1 MSQDSLFTHFATS
14 TMIDKSYVHKQ
25 FNLFEDFMKKLE
37 CRGVAIPIK
46 HISNTGIIL
55 DNPEMNQDMVRFGCT
70 TFGTYPPNVH
80 IEKLSLQSSFS
91 LRAKVAYVKD
101 LATGEGVSYDLT
113 FIAKR
118 PSRIATLPLGYADIN
133 IRKLRNKG
141 FALIHGKR
149 APIIGCI
156 CMDQMMIDITDI
168 DNVKIGDVA
177 TLIGKDGDDQ
187 ITLKE
192 DAAILNLDDYEL
204 IISTQHRLPV
214 RYWKSG
220 KIYRTLDVNMVLYNY
235 YSELD
240 RSFK

>member
-1 MSQDSLFTHFATS
+1 
-14 TMIDKSYVHKQ
+14 
-25 FNLFEDFMKKLE
+25 
-37 CRGVAIPIK
+37 
-46 HISNTGIIL
+46 
-55 DNPEMNQDMVRFGCT
+55 
-70 TFGTYPPNVH
+70 
-80 IEKLSLQSSFS
+80 
-91 LRAKVAYVKD
+91 
-101 LATGEGVSYDLT
+101 
-113 FIAKR
+113 
-118 PSRIATLPLGYADIN
+118 
-133 IRKLRNKG
+133 
-141 FALIHGKR
+141 
-149 APIIGCI
+149 
-156 CMDQMMIDITDI
+156 MDQMMIDITDI